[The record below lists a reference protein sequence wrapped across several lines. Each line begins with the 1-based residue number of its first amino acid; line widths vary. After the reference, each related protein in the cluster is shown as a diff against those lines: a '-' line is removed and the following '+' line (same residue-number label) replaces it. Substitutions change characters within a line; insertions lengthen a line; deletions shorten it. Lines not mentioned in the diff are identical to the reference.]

1 MTDKPGIYKVRLGA
15 EMQHKLPENG
25 QFEAPNG
32 FVITTVDVSAGTV
45 YCKPLQI
52 EIDLND
58 CRQWV
63 NIQTK

>member
-1 MTDKPGIYKVRLGA
+1 MTEKPGIYKVRLGD
-15 EMQHKLPENG
+15 EIQSKLPENG

-32 FVITTVDVSAGTV
+32 LVISKVDVSAGIV
-45 YCKPLQI
+45 YCKPIQI

-58 CRQWV
+58 HRQWV